1 MKSRLI
7 SWDFFVIL
15 FKIDK
20 LDIDSIKRLTLKALM
35 SDDILMQG
43 LVLKGGNALQLA
55 YDLTNRGSIDIDFS
69 IENEFSEKDFFRLEN
84 QFDYLLNTTF
94 NEKGI
99 KVYDIKFIL
108 KPKSGSIKEWKGYL
122 LQFKLIKIDDFNRF
136 KNDINAIR
144 RNSIK
149 VNDNN
154 STIYTVDISA
164 YEYVES
170 SSKKEIEGIILR
182 VYTPE
187 MILFEKIRALCQTMI
202 LYKNIVKSARQK
214 KRARDIY
221 DIYLITQSFTRL
233 NLDPELLK
241 NIFEAKKVPLNFLK
255 NFEELREQNR
265 DDWNSVLQ
273 TISTTEELKSYDFYF
288 DKILKLI
295 EPFKNL

>member
-1 MKSRLI
+1 
-7 SWDFFVIL
+7 
-15 FKIDK
+15 
-20 LDIDSIKRLTLKALM
+20 M
-35 SDDILMQG
+35 SDDVLMQG

-55 YDLTNRGSIDIDFS
+55 YDLINRGSIDIDFS
-69 IENEFSEKDFFRLEN
+69 IENEFSDKDFLRLER
-84 QFDYLLNTTF
+84 QFDYLLNNVF
-94 NEKGI
+94 NEKNI
-99 KVYDIKFIL
+99 KVYDIKFTL

-122 LQFKLIKIDDFNRF
+122 LQYKLIKFDDFNRF

-164 YEYVES
+164 YEYIEP
-170 SSKKEIEGIILR
+170 SSKKEIDGLILR

-187 MILFEKIRALCQTMI
+187 MILFEKIRALCQTMV

-221 DIYLITQSFTRL
+221 DIYVITQSFTHL
-233 NLDPELLK
+233 NLDAELLK
-241 NIFEAKKVPLNFLK
+241 NIFDAKKVPLNFLK

-273 TISTTEELKSYDFYF
+273 TVSNAEELESYDFYF
-288 DKILKLI
+288 DEVLKLI
-295 EPFKNL
+295 EPFKSL